1 MLDVAVLVNFLIPG
15 ERGVWGKCAFYRRGG
30 GEIFFERRF
39 LGGFRAW
46 GVGARAGRGL
56 LMVPDFMNWVGVDV
70 DVGCGGF
77 LGPTPLENLDGLEY
91 GYRKPFWIGMR
102 FGLDTFIV
110 SLLEKSALEMQ
121 CLPSLRLDNVMDI
134 DATSSGLLKS

>member
-1 MLDVAVLVNFLIPG
+1 
-15 ERGVWGKCAFYRRGG
+15 
-30 GEIFFERRF
+30 
-39 LGGFRAW
+39 
-46 GVGARAGRGL
+46 
-56 LMVPDFMNWVGVDV
+56 MVPDFMNWVGVDV

-134 DATSSGLLKS
+134 DATSSGLARLSIQTFKMAPGPDFRDLNINYGYYRRCVPVQRMQ